1 VPSRGP
7 EAELRV
13 ALLNPCYWP
22 EVQRG
27 AERIVRELADGLL
40 ARGLRPSLITSHRG
54 LPARSVEDGLRVVRV
69 PRPPQGP
76 LLALRC
82 EAYTT
87 HVPFSYL
94 ALRRGSYDLAH
105 AMYPTDALAAVRWS
119 HKTGRPAVLT
129 YMGIPSASWLRSS
142 RGRRR
147 ITERAVLGSDA
158 VVVLSRHAAQAMR
171 DSIGHEPEVIYPGVD
186 LAAFAPGPARR
197 PNATILCTAA
207 PDIARKNVGLLVEAF
222 RLLRERYREARL
234 VLVRPDDPHAARD
247 AGVELDAPGIEW
259 IDQDHRPGVLAG
271 AYGEAWL
278 TALPAVDEAFG
289 VALIESLACGTPVI
303 GYRAGGIPEIID
315 RDGIG
320 GLFDRLDPGALARA
334 LADGLELAG
343 APSTPARCRSRAE
356 EFSTDVAADRYL
368 ALYRRVLGSSREP
381 AR

>member
-1 VPSRGP
+1 VPSHGS

-22 EVQRG
+22 EVRRG

-54 LPARSVEDGLRVVRV
+54 LLTRSVEDGLRVVRL

-76 LLALRC
+76 LLALNY

-87 HVPFSYL
+87 HVPLSYL
-94 ALRRGSYDLAH
+94 ALRRGSYDIAH
-105 AMYPTDALAAVRWS
+105 AMYPTDALAAVRW
-119 HKTGRPAVLT
+119 KRKMGRPAVLT
-129 YMGIPSASWLRSS
+129 YMGIPSASWLRSG

-147 ITERAVLGSDA
+147 ITERAVAGSDA
-158 VVVLSRHAAQAMR
+158 VVVLSRYAAWALR
-171 DSIGHEPEVIYPGVD
+171 DSTGHEPEVIYPGVD
-186 LAAFAPGPARR
+186 LTAFAPQPARR
-197 PNATILCTAA
+197 PNPTIVCTAA
-207 PDIARKNVGLLVEAF
+207 PDIARKNVGLLVDAF
-222 RLLRERYREARL
+222 GLLRERYREARL
-234 VLVRPDDPHAARD
+234 VLVRPGDPHAARK

-259 IDQDHRPGVLAG
+259 IDQDHRPGVLAS

-278 TALPAVDEAFG
+278 TVLPAVDEAFG
-289 VALIESLACGTPVI
+289 LALIESLACGTPVI
-303 GYRAGGIPEIID
+303 GHGAGGIPEIID

-320 GLFDRLDPGALARA
+320 GLFDRLDPGDLARV

-343 APSTPARCRSRAE
+343 DPSTPARCRSRAE

-368 ALYRRVLGSSREP
+368 ALYRRVLARSRER
-381 AR
+381 AE